1 MTDYFALLGLAR
13 RPGLDEQE
21 IKSRFVELCA
31 AVHPDR
37 VKPEDKTRATGQFA
51 LLNAAQRCLG
61 ETAARLRHLLEL
73 ENGSAPADIEQVPA
87 DSVDLLV
94 KVAQTCRQAD
104 AFIEKRRRESS
115 PLLRLNSFEK
125 GMEWTEALQN
135 LQSTLRTREQTF
147 SARLSGWNE
156 TWRLAPAPEDP
167 ARPAALPLRELE
179 QMYRAISF
187 LARSQRQLQERIAQL
202 TLEL

>member
-1 MTDYFALLGLAR
+1 
-13 RPGLDEQE
+13 
-21 IKSRFVELCA
+21 
-31 AVHPDR
+31 
-37 VKPEDKTRATGQFA
+37 
-51 LLNAAQRCLG
+51 
-61 ETAARLRHLLEL
+61 
-73 ENGSAPADIEQVPA
+73 
-87 DSVDLLV
+87 
-94 KVAQTCRQAD
+94 
-104 AFIEKRRRESS
+104 
-115 PLLRLNSFEK
+115 LLRLNSFEK